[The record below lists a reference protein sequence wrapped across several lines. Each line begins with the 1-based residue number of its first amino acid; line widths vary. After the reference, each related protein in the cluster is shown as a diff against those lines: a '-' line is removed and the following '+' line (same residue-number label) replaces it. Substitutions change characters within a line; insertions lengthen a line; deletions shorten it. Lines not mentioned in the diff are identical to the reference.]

1 MNRARPVQTVHHTD
15 LHEGFWVQFPEIG
28 GTKEIWI
35 HHKMDAQSFGNRV
48 YNSGFREY
56 GARLRVQGSG
66 LRVQGS
72 GFRIEC
78 SGFRFQGSRFRG
90 ECVGFRVQA
99 FKSELQRVRL
109 IDFCITQL

>member
-78 SGFRFQGSRFRG
+78 GQKEKTCFHWRPGRAKAPHTPPPRP
-90 ECVGFRVQA
+90 
-99 FKSELQRVRL
+99 
-109 IDFCITQL
+109 